1 MAIVEERY
9 AEALLEIGMSENKLE
24 RFLEETEVLI
34 DIFESDDELL
44 RLYTNPRI
52 TAEEKKNVTEKCFSD
67 AFSSEIIGLMI
78 QIIVNGREKLLKS
91 IIRTFIGMAKEKL
104 GTGVVYVSS
113 AVSLSD
119 DKKKALENKILETTE
134 YRNLEMHYEVDDS
147 LIGGMVIRIRD
158 RILDNSIRTK
168 LDGMVKELRQVQ
180 L

>member
-1 MAIVEERY
+1 MAIIEERY
-9 AEALLEIGMSENKLE
+9 AEALLEIGISENRLE
-24 RFLEETEVLI
+24 LFLDEAKALS
-34 DIFESDDELL
+34 DIFESNDELL

-52 TAEEKKNVTEKCFSD
+52 TAEEKKEVTEKCFCD
-67 AFSSEIIGLMI
+67 AFSPEIIGLVI
-78 QIIVNGREKLLKS
+78 QIIMNGREKLLKS
-91 IIRTFIGMAKEKL
+91 IIKTFISMAKEKL

-119 DKKKALENKILETTE
+119 DKKKALEDRILATAG
-134 YRNLEMHYEVDDS
+134 YRDLEMHYEVDEK

-168 LDGMVKELRQVQ
+168 LDAMVKELRQVQ